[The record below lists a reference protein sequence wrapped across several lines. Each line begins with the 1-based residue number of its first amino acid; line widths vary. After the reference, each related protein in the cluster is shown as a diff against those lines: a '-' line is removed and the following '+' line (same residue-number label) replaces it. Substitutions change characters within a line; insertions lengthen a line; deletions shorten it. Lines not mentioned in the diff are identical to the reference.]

1 MENSGLVPRHVA
13 IILDGNGRWA
23 KERGKLVSEGHL
35 AGANNVETITDA
47 CIARGIRYLTVYA
60 FSTENWKRSQ
70 QEVSYLMGLL
80 KQYLIN
86 NKKDCIRKNTR
97 VRIIGDRS
105 VLSDELRDLMLDVE
119 EGTAQCDGF
128 HLTFAISYGG
138 RDEITRA
145 ARRIAHDACEGKLS
159 QETIEKFSEE
169 DFEAY
174 LDTAALP
181 DPDLL
186 IRPGGELRISNFLL
200 WQLAYAEFYFTPVY
214 WPDFSEADLDK
225 AIEAFSMRQR
235 RFGGR

>member
-70 QEVSYLMGLL
+70 QEVGYLMGLL

-145 ARRIAHDACEGKLS
+145 ARRIARDACEGKLS